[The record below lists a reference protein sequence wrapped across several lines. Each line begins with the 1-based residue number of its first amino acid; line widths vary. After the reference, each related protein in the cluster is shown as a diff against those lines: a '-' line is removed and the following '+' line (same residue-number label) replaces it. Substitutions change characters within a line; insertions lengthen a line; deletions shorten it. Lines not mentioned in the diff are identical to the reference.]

1 MERYKDIQ
9 DIKQVVVVVT
19 QGSS

>member
-9 DIKQVVVVVT
+9 DIKQVVVFVT